1 MPQAIGALSEH
12 LAGPAIAA
20 PRVAAATRPLTFSHP
35 HPLPHVDQHT
45 CKTTQRLLVALRA
58 YGCSQQ
64 ACLHFAESLSFVF
77 LQSFAHFFWPTPRQP
92 VFALGLQRRC
102 TFFESFVVHVVGS
115 SSAAQLTDSMGK
127 GGGNE
132 GGLGGGGQLPE
143 AHPIAQASEA

>member
-1 MPQAIGALSEH
+1 MS
-12 LAGPAIAA
+12 
-20 PRVAAATRPLTFSHP
+20 
-35 HPLPHVDQHT
+35 
-45 CKTTQRLLVALRA
+45 TTGEGGGEEGGEGGGRGGEGGGVT
-58 YGCSQQ
+58 QQ